1 MVRLNYYACKAGLDV
16 LQKDPD
22 VSAATGGGNVAALAG
37 ASVIV
42 TRPVGAGDAL
52 KRRIVTLGGR
62 ALSLPGSSLR
72 ALADTPVLRAQ
83 LRAAHD
89 ADRVIFSSP
98 AAARFAFALWPALRF
113 ARSTQVF
120 GVGAATARALARF
133 GLTDVLT
140 PSRQDSE
147 GLLALP
153 QLKQLRGLR
162 VALIGAPGGR
172 ELLPQSLIRRGA
184 NLSRIGVYQRLPPRL
199 NRRHFVAIET
209 LSAPCFLLL
218 SSEQTLANLCHVLP
232 VDILARLH
240 AVELI
245 ASSARIAVVARECGF
260 ANVTLARSA
269 ASDDLIAAAIAALG
283 RHRL

>member
-1 MVRLNYYACKAGLDV
+1 LDV
-16 LQKDPD
+16 LQRNSDM
-22 VSAATGGGNVAALAG
+22 SAAADGGNDTALAG

-42 TRPVGAGDAL
+42 TRPVGSGDAL
-52 KRRIVTLGGR
+52 KRRIVSLGGR

-72 ALADTPVLRAQ
+72 ALAKTPALRAQ
-83 LRAAHD
+83 MGAARA

-98 AAARFAFALWPALRF
+98 AAVRFAFALWPALRF

-120 GVGAATARALARF
+120 GVGAATARALSRA
-133 GLTDVLT
+133 GLVNVLT

-184 NLSRIGVYQRLPPRL
+184 QLTQIGVYQRLPPRL
-199 NRRHFVAIET
+199 NRRHFAAMET

-218 SSEQTLANLCHVLP
+218 SSEQTLANLRRILP

-240 AVELI
+240 AVEVI
-245 ASSARIAVVARECGF
+245 ASSARIAVAARECGF
-260 ANVTLARSA
+260 ASVTLARSA
-269 ASDDLIAAAIAALG
+269 ASDDLIAAVIGALA

>member
-1 MVRLNYYACKAGLDV
+1 M
-16 LQKDPD
+16 
-22 VSAATGGGNVAALAG
+22 SATAVGGNAAALAG

-42 TRPVGAGDAL
+42 TRPVGGGDAL
-52 KRRIVTLGGR
+52 KRRILNLGGR

-72 ALADTPVLRAQ
+72 ALVDTPALRAQ
-83 LRAAHD
+83 LRAARD

-98 AAARFAFALWPALRF
+98 AAVRFAFALWPALRF
-113 ARSTQVF
+113 GRSTQVF
-120 GVGAATARALARF
+120 GVGAATGRALSRLGMVNA
-133 GLTDVLT
+133 VT

-184 NLSRIGVYQRLPPRL
+184 QLTRIGVYQRLPPRL
-199 NRRHFVAIET
+199 NRRHFAAIET

-218 SSEQTLANLCHVLP
+218 SSEQTLANICHVLP
-232 VDILARLH
+232 ADILARLH
-240 AVELI
+240 PVEVI
-245 ASSARIAVVARECGF
+245 ASSARVAVAARECGF
-260 ANVTLARSA
+260 ASVTLARSA
-269 ASDDLIAAAIAALG
+269 ASDDLIAAAIGALA

>member
-1 MVRLNYYACKAGLDV
+1 MVRLNYYGCKAGLDV
-16 LQKDPD
+16 LQKDSD
-22 VSAATGGGNVAALAG
+22 MSAATGGNVAALAG
-37 ASVIV
+37 ASLIV
-42 TRPVGAGDAL
+42 TRPVGGGDAL

-72 ALADTPVLRAQ
+72 ALADTPALRAQ
-83 LRAAHD
+83 LRAARD

-98 AAARFAFALWPALRF
+98 AAVRFAFVLWPALRF

-120 GVGAATARALARF
+120 GVGAATARALSRL
-133 GLTDVLT
+133 GLTNVLM

-172 ELLPQSLIRRGA
+172 ELLPQSLMRRGA
-184 NLSRIGVYQRLPPRL
+184 DLARIGVYQRLPPRL
-199 NRRHFVAIET
+199 NRRHFAAIET
-209 LSAPCFLLL
+209 LSTPCFLLL
-218 SSEQTLANLCHVLP
+218 SSEQTLVNLCRVLP
-232 VDILARLH
+232 ADILARLRP
-240 AVELI
+240 VEVI
-245 ASSARIAVVARECGF
+245 ASSARIAMAARECGF
-260 ANVTLARSA
+260 ASVTLARSA
-269 ASDDLIAAAIAALG
+269 ASEDLIAATIAALG

>member
-1 MVRLNYYACKAGLDV
+1 MVRLNYYACKAGLNV

-42 TRPVGAGDAL
+42 TRPVGAGEAL
-52 KRRIVTLGGR
+52 KRRIVRLGGC

-72 ALADTPVLRAQ
+72 ALADTPALRAQ